1 MELKEIYQPISKEL
15 SQVETELKKQINSAG
30 ETQKF
35 VNEITNRFFNAPGKR
50 LRPALVL
57 LSAKSV
63 THQQST
69 INNQLIHL
77 ATAVELIYSASLIHD
92 DIVDNALHRRDQP
105 SLNK

>member
-1 MELKEIYQPISKEL
+1 M

-35 VNEITNRFFNAPGKR
+35 VNEITNHFFNAPGR
-50 LRPALVL
+50 RIRPALVL
-57 LSAKSV
+57 LSAKS
-63 THQQST
+63 
-69 INNQLIHL
+69 INRHNQLIHL

-105 SLNK
+105 SPNKQVGNQIAVLAGDMLYA